1 MRTLTEQLST
11 ILEELEAVIRDR
23 ALDVTVTADPHAAAA
38 ALAAGARAILVT
50 AGPSIEFTTITQRE
64 YTWTAWALTG
74 IGRDPVP
81 ALEALE
87 ELLELADQALWIT
100 TARPYSFELA
110 VGTFPGY
117 EIEFTTHE

>member
-1 MRTLTEQLST
+1 MSTLTEQLST
-11 ILEELEAVIRDR
+11 IVTELETATRGR
-23 ALDVTVTADPHAAAA
+23 GLDVTVTADPHDAGA

-74 IGRDPVP
+74 SGRDPVP

-87 ELLELADQALWIT
+87 KLLELADETLWIT
-100 TARPYSFELA
+100 TARPYTLELNS
-110 VGTFPGY
+110 GLFPGY

>member
-1 MRTLTEQLST
+1 MSTLTEQLTT
-11 ILEELEAVIRDR
+11 IVTELETATRGR
-23 ALDVTVTADPHAAAA
+23 GLDVTVTADPHAAGA

-74 IGRDPVP
+74 RGRDPVP

-87 ELLELADQALWIT
+87 ELLELADETLWIT
-100 TARPYSFELA
+100 TARPYTLELNS
-110 VGTFPGY
+110 GLFPGY